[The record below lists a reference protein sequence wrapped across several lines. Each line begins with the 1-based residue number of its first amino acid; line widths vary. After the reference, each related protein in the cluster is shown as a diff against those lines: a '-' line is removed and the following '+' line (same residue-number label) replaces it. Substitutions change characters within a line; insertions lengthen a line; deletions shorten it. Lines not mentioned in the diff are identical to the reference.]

1 MTDNP
6 ATSTSPERP
15 SHLRSVNHYKRG
27 GLVMELAQAR
37 VRVVDH
43 LEAARTAGGEEVE
56 VLWWK
61 LNHAI
66 DPSQAAPPAIR
77 EKFDR
82 CPDHPRLPRE
92 TPAHA

>member
-6 ATSTSPERP
+6 AASTSPAKP
-15 SHLRSVNHYKRG
+15 SPLPSVIHHKRG
-27 GLVMELAQAR
+27 GPVMEFAQAR
-37 VRVVDH
+37 IRVVDR
-43 LEAARTAGGEEVE
+43 LKAARTVDDEEAE

-66 DPSQAAPPAIR
+66 EPSQAVPPAIR